1 MNIYRV
7 KLRPMTG
14 GGDEEYFGLA
24 ENETAAVA
32 AAQARASI
40 ADGGLL
46 PNEFDF
52 RACEFIGEVEFG
64 LPAAEEET

>member
-40 ADGGLL
+40 ADGG
-46 PNEFDF
+46 P
-52 RACEFIGEVEFG
+52 V
-64 LPAAEEET
+64 AERV